1 MSDLPTTPPSPQPS
15 LDPESD
21 APPPAPRAPEPGPA
35 SSTAAP
41 EPGPASAAP
50 ASDPDADAVLFHPD
64 RPLGNLAMS
73 LSGGGYRAAAF
84 HLGTLR
90 MMDRVGLL
98 PSVVGLSTVSGG
110 TICGMAWVVSMIE
123 GRTFS
128 QFYDRFSQYLIN
140 NNIIG
145 EALEGLR
152 HQRGSG
158 QWASLIRAAAD
169 VYARDDFL
177 GDRRLG
183 MVLDADLQLEEAI
196 FNSTEFHTGLDFRF
210 RRSDNARCILGNR
223 NYPLPKAVAQHV
235 RLADVVAASSC
246 FPGGFEP
253 LVFPQQFRWPQQY
266 PLDAALRDL
275 GPDFGGGLPL
285 MDGGVYDNQGVE
297 SLVMAFQESSATT
310 LIVSDVSARDTQM
323 YNVPANPGSHGWLT
337 LQWVWRLALL
347 MLILA
352 LASAAVL
359 GWSGW
364 VAARD
369 GDWRPLDYLLYLVP
383 GLLAA
388 GVGIGLWWARRRL
401 REANRLLEQTVDV
414 EAWPSLRRL
423 TVPEFTQMLAL
434 RVTSLLA
441 LTSKVFMARIRR
453 LVFARVWENPR
464 YAGHRI
470 ANLIYAMAKDD
481 PALFAAY
488 PWLRPSPQMVNLAQT
503 AERMATTLW
512 FNDPSQFTTQRN
524 AGEATIC
531 FVLLRHIVRDHAGSY
546 EADHAPLHDL
556 YQRLRTEW
564 DTFNGAAAAETTP
577 FAAPAAPPKVSIWGT

>member
-1 MSDLPTTPPSPQPS
+1 MSDVPMTPTSMP
-15 LDPESD
+15 
-21 APPPAPRAPEPGPA
+21 PA
-35 SSTAAP
+35 SSDDPVP
-41 EPGPASAAP
+41 EPASAAP
-50 ASDPDADAVLFHPD
+50 ASTDLASAEPSAVPASAAPAADPAAAAVLFDPA

-84 HLGTLR
+84 HLGSMR
-90 MMDRVGLL
+90 MLDRVGLL

-123 GRTFS
+123 GRPFS
-128 QFYDRFSQYLIN
+128 DFHDRFSQYLLN
-140 NNIIG
+140 NNVIG

-152 HQRGSG
+152 GERGSG

-183 MVLDADLQLEEAI
+183 EVLGAEDLQLEEAI
-196 FNSTEFHTGLDFRF
+196 FNTTEFHTGLDFRF

-223 NYPLPKAVAQHV
+223 NYRLPKAVAQHV

-253 LVFPQQFRWPQQY
+253 IVFPQQFRWPAQY
-266 PLDAALRDL
+266 PLDAALKDL
-275 GPDFGGGLPL
+275 GPDFKGGLPL

-297 SLVMAFQESSATT
+297 SLLMAFQESSATT
-310 LIVSDVSARDTQM
+310 LIISDVSARDDQM
-323 YNVPANPGSHGWLT
+323 YNVPATPASRGFVT

-352 LASAAVL
+352 LASAGVL
-359 GWSGW
+359 AWSGW
-364 VAARD
+364 QAARN

-383 GLLAA
+383 GLLSA

-401 REANRLLEQTVDV
+401 RDANRLLEATVDV
-414 EAWPSLRRL
+414 EAWPSLRKL

-453 LVFARVWENPR
+453 LVFGRVWEDR
-464 YAGHRI
+464 EYKGRRI

-481 PALFAAY
+481 SRLFAAY
-488 PWLRPSPQMVNLAQT
+488 PWLRPSPTLVNLAQT
-503 AERMATTLW
+503 AERMPTTLW
-512 FNDPSQFTTQRN
+512 FNEASQFRTQRS

-531 FVLLRHIVRDHAGSY
+531 FVLLKHIVQDHVGRY
-546 EADHAPLHDL
+546 EADHTPLHDL
-556 YQRLRTEW
+556 YLRLRAEW
-564 DTFNGAAAAETTP
+564 DTLNAAAAPAAE
-577 FAAPAAPPKVSIWGT
+577 AAPAAPPKVNIWGT